1 MTERKG
7 NQPLK
12 MTEAGKVMR
21 DKKNNNKK
29 SPRSGNKTVHAQSLD
44 LSRIFK
50 HIKL

>member
-12 MTEAGKVMR
+12 MIEAGKVMR
-21 DKKNNNKK
+21 DKKNKK

-50 HIKL
+50 HSKL